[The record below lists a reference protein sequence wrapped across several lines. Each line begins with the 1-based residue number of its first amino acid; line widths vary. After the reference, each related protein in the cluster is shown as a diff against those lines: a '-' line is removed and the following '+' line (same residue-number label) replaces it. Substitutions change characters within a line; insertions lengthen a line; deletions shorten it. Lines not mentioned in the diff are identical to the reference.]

1 MTFEDKCKRLSRPTA
16 EKVGISTPNCLIVG
30 FLLMSDKRQSG
41 EEGGKKR
48 EREAVA
54 EGPGKRVRLKREP
67 KEEPKEAKDPKVK
80 VEDEEIASSSALSAP
95 APAPA
100 PAPAAPP
107 PVPPAPP
114 APIPAFP
121 VDVFAQDMYDV
132 QARRAEGNISVL
144 DLGDRPQGV
153 ISLHLGVSP
162 ALWRD
167 IRAPQRQA
175 VVRVPVR
182 PWPPSYSSGRNIPGP
197 RHPLHPLR
205 LCCSVPPSLHG
216 PNGVFQHHHEL
227 P

>member
-1 MTFEDKCKRLSRPTA
+1 MTFDDKCKRLSRPSA
-16 EKVGISTPNCLIVG
+16 EKVGISTPNCLIVR
-30 FLLMSDKRQSG
+30 FLLMSDKRESG

-54 EGPGKRVRLKREP
+54 EGSGKRVRLKREP

-153 ISLHLGVSP
+153 ISLHLGVSRS
-162 ALWRD
+162 LWRD
-167 IRAPQRQA
+167 IPAPQRQA
-175 VVRVPVR
+175 VVRAASRAALATLLQQWAQYPRAPSPPPPPPPV
-182 PWPPSYSSGRNIPGP
+182 
-197 RHPLHPLR
+197 L
-205 LCCSVPPSLHG
+205 
-216 PNGVFQHHHEL
+216 
-227 P
+227 